1 MPLSASDRRRYPANW
16 EVLRAIVLERAHHRC
31 EGSRFYPLC
40 RAKNYGPHP
49 ATGSIVILTIAHLDH
64 CPENAALANLRAL
77 CQRCHLTYDRR
88 TRLARREPMLFQDI

>member
-1 MPLSASDRRRYPANW
+1 MREFVRFVDRLSLW
-16 EVLRAIVLERAHHRC
+16 
-31 EGSRFYPLC
+31 
-40 RAKNYGPHP
+40 
-49 ATGSIVILTIAHLDH
+49 TGHAFAWCIVILTIAHLDH